1 MCRSLWGLGL
11 HQPCFVPCSVS
22 TATLT
27 PLSRLNWVGCAHPCY
42 NLSLCLVAVS
52 NPAASSAVP
61 GCSSAPKCF
70 AWLCR
75 RVPEPLGSGGAGVC
89 LKVSLCFGKGWLG
102 AAECSVEVAS
112 AVPAPGSVLP
122 LTAAS
127 ALKALGL
134 SGPSRRRLQTSL
146 VQRVAL

>member
-1 MCRSLWGLGL
+1 MFCMALQEGAR
-11 HQPCFVPCSVS
+11 
-22 TATLT
+22 
-27 PLSRLNWVGCAHPCY
+27 
-42 NLSLCLVAVS
+42 
-52 NPAASSAVP
+52 AS
-61 GCSSAPKCF
+61 
-70 AWLCR
+70 WLR
-75 RVPEPLGSGGAGVC
+75 GAGVC

-134 SGPSRRRLQTSL
+134 SGPPSRRRLQTSL